1 MNEIKAVGV
10 FAGDVGRD
18 LEEARDSAR
27 NAELRIL
34 RDIELTWIGGG
45 DESPGW
51 PVDGTNPTT
60 H

>member
-1 MNEIKAVGV
+1 MNEIKAMGV
-10 FAGDVGRD
+10 FANNAAQD
-18 LEEARDSAR
+18 LEEARDTAH

-51 PVDGTNPTT
+51 PV

>member
-1 MNEIKAVGV
+1 MNEIKAMGV
-10 FAGDVGRD
+10 FAGDVARD
-18 LEEARDSAR
+18 LEEARESAQ

-51 PVDGTNPTT
+51 PVDPTNTTT